1 MSSSPAV
8 APPAD
13 ASALVLGVGTEHR
26 GDDAVGLRVAERL
39 RSSGP
44 PSGTTVLT
52 LSTDGTRLIDAWDGA
67 GLVVVVDAL
76 SSGGRPGTVE
86 RIEVGAAPLPS
97 STRLSST
104 HGLSLAEAVA
114 LGQSLHRMPSR
125 LVIYAIEG
133 GRFGIGEPLSAEV
146 EAAVAPVARRVAE
159 EIVRAPAPRAEP
171 EAHHA

>member
-1 MSSSPAV
+1 MPSTPV
-8 APPAD
+8 VVPPVDAPT
-13 ASALVLGVGTEHR
+13 LVLGVGTEHR

-39 RSSGP
+39 RSSAP
-44 PSGTTVLT
+44 PAGATVLT

-76 SSGGRPGTVE
+76 SSGGRPGAVE

-104 HGLSLAEAVA
+104 HGISLAEAVA
-114 LGQSLHRMPSR
+114 LGQSLRRMPSR

-133 GRFGIGEPLSAEV
+133 RRFGIGEPLSAEV

-159 EIVRAPAPRAEP
+159 EIARAPALRPDR
-171 EAHHA
+171 EAPHA